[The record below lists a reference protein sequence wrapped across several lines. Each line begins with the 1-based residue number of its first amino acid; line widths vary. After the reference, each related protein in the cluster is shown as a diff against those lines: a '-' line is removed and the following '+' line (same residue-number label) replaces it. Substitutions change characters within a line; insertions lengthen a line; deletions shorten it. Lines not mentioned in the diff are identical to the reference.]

1 MENFP
6 FSSGIT
12 LRTILLLLIFSA
24 AVPSFSQ
31 SVIWADTSYTQTRG
45 KTPQMVEVR
54 ATEPD
59 TIKVTITEPFVDD
72 FSYASSLPDSNRWF
86 IQDIDFR
93 VPRVVRN
100 SALTPPTVGTVRFDG
115 LRRNGIPYETFLLT
129 TGPTDRL
136 VSHFLD
142 LSGLRPSDNIR
153 LYLYVESGGRCD
165 APESTDSFRVNLITP
180 SDTFVLASLGGD
192 IAGGRTW
199 VSVDLDS
206 ADYFSPLAQ
215 LVFESNGSQNGLLD
229 VWQVDYIYLGQ
240 EWPGGIVNLDDQSP
254 TRLLSSPLE
263 PYFAFPFKLYTRD
276 TGWQSDHAIEI
287 RQNALPA
294 FNGTL
299 HSDFLSLT
307 ASPSGQFFSDITFSV
322 PGAGAQSVQIPA
334 VSDQQPTQPGPWSST
349 HYLKNHSDRLAA
361 NDTLVTT
368 ILMDS
373 TMGYDDGIPDKVF
386 GLTKALSFGLRFDL
400 PDKDTVDA
408 VWMHFSPLVYTNG
421 VNGKITYLEDKVF
434 RLRMWSHPHPDSFF
448 VEQVVNMKVIY
459 GEEGTYF
466 RLPLSTETEVPK
478 TFWVGLQ
485 QLDEIP
491 IGLGLDASYDRDPF
505 SYRDSAGNWVNT
517 NIDGAPMIRLEVRTG
532 YKPQVSSV
540 ERWANEIAQ
549 SPKLESNPVRRGET
563 IRILTSPGVTQ
574 YSGALLDLQGRSI
587 FEVNYSRPTESI
599 SDALPS
605 ELSEGMYLWRH
616 VWKFNGQTFIHTE
629 RLLIQP

>member
-1 MENFP
+1 MEKIP
-6 FSSGIT
+6 FSSGAT
-12 LRTILLLLIFSA
+12 LRTILLLLFCSTA
-24 AVPSFSQ
+24 AAAFSQ
-31 SVIWADTSYTQTRG
+31 SIIWTDSSYTQVRG
-45 KTPQMVEVR
+45 KTPQVLEVR

-59 TIKVTITEPFVDD
+59 TIIISTTEPFVDD
-72 FSYASSLPDSNRWF
+72 FSYASSLPDSNKWF

-100 SALTPPTVGTVRFDG
+100 SALAPPTIGTIRFDG
-115 LRRNGIPYETFLLT
+115 LRRNGIPYETILLT

-136 VSHFLD
+136 VSHYLD
-142 LSGLRPSDNIR
+142 LSSLRPSDNIR

-180 SDTFVLASLGGD
+180 SDTFILASLGGD
-192 IAGGRTW
+192 IPGGSTW
-199 VSVDLDS
+199 LSINLDS
-206 ADYFSPLAQ
+206 VDYFSPLAQ

-229 VWQVDYIYLGQ
+229 VWQVDYVYLGA

-254 TRLLSSPLE
+254 VRLLNSPLE
-263 PYFAFPFKLYTRD
+263 PYFAFPIKLYLRD
-276 TGWQSDHAIEI
+276 SGWQADHSIEI

-322 PGAGAQSVQIPA
+322 PGAGSQSALIPA

-349 HYLKNHSDRLAA
+349 HYFSNHSDRLSA

-373 TMGYDDGIPDKVF
+373 TMGYDDGMPDRVL

-400 PDKDTVDA
+400 PEKDTVAA

-448 VEQVVNMKVIY
+448 VEQVVNMKVTY
-459 GEEGTYF
+459 GEEGMYF
-466 RLPLSTETEVPK
+466 RFPLSTEIEVPK

-517 NIDGAPMIRLEVRTG
+517 NINGAPMIRLEVRTG
-532 YKPQVSSV
+532 YAPQVSSV
-540 ERWANEIAQ
+540 QRWANQ
-549 SPKLESNPVRRGET
+549 LSHSPKLVSNPVRSGEI
-563 IRILTSPGVTQ
+563 IRISNPSGINQ
-574 YSGALLDLQGRSI
+574 YSGTLLDLQGRTV
-587 FEVNYSRPTESI
+587 FEINGKRPSESI
-599 SDALPS
+599 STTLPI